1 MNDTTIELFIK
12 TLIEDFKEYQ
22 IEWLTTHNDI
32 EFCSEDEELIVR
44 FLKDTAWTYIFEHT
58 E

>member
-22 IEWLTTHNDI
+22 IEWLTSHNDI
-32 EFCSEDEELIVR
+32 EFCPEDEELIVR
-44 FLKDTAWTYIFEHT
+44 FLKDTAWTYIYEHT